1 MGRKIKVYQTEE
13 YVTYIVREPLTID
26 LDDYPELEGMSNEEI
41 IILTEDFAKDYM
53 KKYDDSH
60 SFEHAMRVKNM
71 ATTLAISENLNEE
84 QIFIIQLAALTH
96 DINDSKY
103 SNNNED
109 TQENVLRGFFNNLID
124 DKSILENIIDIACNV
139 SLSLELAKTSSSPK
153 SIELD
158 CVRDADRI
166 DSLGAIGISRYF
178 TYGIVNKQSNIS
190 SIIDNIENRTNILM
204 NNINTDMGKKIS
216 TDKYRI
222 IRMFIEDYRNTMLYQ
237 ELS

>member
-1 MGRKIKVYQTEE
+1 MDSYGLI
-13 YVTYIVREPLTID
+13 EPVGIALT
-26 LDDYPELEGMSNEEI
+26 NEEI

-60 SFEHAMRVKNM
+60 SFDHAMRVKNM
-71 ATTLAISENLNEE
+71 ATTLAISENLNEK

-139 SLSLELAKTSSSPK
+139 SLSHELAKTSSSYK

-178 TYGIVNKQSNIS
+178 TYVIVNKQSNIS

-222 IRMFIEDYRNTMLYQ
+222 IRMFIEDYRDTMFYQ
-237 ELS
+237 SL

>member
-1 MGRKIKVYQTEE
+1 MIRFILLYAIYNMDTSF
-13 YVTYIVREPLTID
+13 IAL
-26 LDDYPELEGMSNEEI
+26 SNDEI

-53 KKYDDSH
+53 KNYDDSH

-71 ATTLAISENLNEE
+71 ATTLAISENLSEE

-103 SNNNED
+103 NDNNDD
-109 TQENVLRGFFNNLID
+109 TQENILRTFFNNLID
-124 DKSILENIIDIACNV
+124 DRDKLEKIIRIACNV
-139 SLSLELAKTSSSPK
+139 SLSVELANTNNDTKPSSSYK

-178 TYGIVNKQSNIS
+178 TFGIVKKQSNIS
-190 SIIDNIENRTNILM
+190 NIIENIENRTNILM

-216 TDKYRI
+216 REKYKI
-222 IRMFIEDYRNTMLYQ
+222 IRMFIEDYHNTMLYQ

>member
-1 MGRKIKVYQTEE
+1 MEPTEP
-13 YVTYIVREPLTID
+13 TEPTGAALT
-26 LDDYPELEGMSNEEI
+26 NEEI

-124 DKSILENIIDIACNV
+124 DKSILENIIEIACNV
-139 SLSLELAKTSSSPK
+139 SLSLELAKPSSSPK

-222 IRMFIEDYRNTMLYQ
+222 IRMFIEDYRDTMFYQ
-237 ELS
+237 SL

>member
-1 MGRKIKVYQTEE
+1 MDTSFIA
-13 YVTYIVREPLTID
+13 L
-26 LDDYPELEGMSNEEI
+26 SNEEI

-53 KKYDDSH
+53 KNYDDSH
-60 SFEHAMRVKNM
+60 SFEHVMRVKNM
-71 ATTLAISENLNEE
+71 ATTLAISENLSEK

-103 SNNNED
+103 SNNNDD
-109 TQENVLRGFFNNLID
+109 TQENILRAFFNNLID
-124 DKSILENIIDIACNV
+124 DRDKIENIIRIACNV
-139 SLSLELAKTSSSPK
+139 SLSLELANTNTKPLLYK

-178 TYGIVNKQSNIS
+178 TFGIVNKQSNIS

-216 TDKYRI
+216 REKYKI
-222 IRMFIEDYRNTMLYQ
+222 IRMFIDDYRNTMLYQ

>member
-1 MGRKIKVYQTEE
+1 MDATGAA
-13 YVTYIVREPLTID
+13 LT
-26 LDDYPELEGMSNEEI
+26 NEEI

-71 ATTLAISENLNEE
+71 ATTLAISENLNEK

-139 SLSLELAKTSSSPK
+139 SLSHELAKTSSSYK

-222 IRMFIEDYRNTMLYQ
+222 IRMFIEDYRDTMFYQ
-237 ELS
+237 SL

>member
-1 MGRKIKVYQTEE
+1 MYVSAIYNMDTMEPTEP
-13 YVTYIVREPLTID
+13 TRISL
-26 LDDYPELEGMSNEEI
+26 SNEEI
-41 IILTEDFAKDYM
+41 IILTENFAKDYM

-60 SFEHAMRVKNM
+60 SFEHAMRVKNI
-71 ATTLAISENLNEE
+71 ATILAISENLNEE

-124 DKSILENIIDIACNV
+124 DKSILENIIEIACNV
-139 SLSLELAKTSSSPK
+139 SLSLELAKPSSSPK

-222 IRMFIEDYRNTMLYQ
+222 IRMFIEDYRDTMFYQ
-237 ELS
+237 SL

>member
-1 MGRKIKVYQTEE
+1 MDSYGLI
-13 YVTYIVREPLTID
+13 EPVGIALT
-26 LDDYPELEGMSNEEI
+26 NEEI

-139 SLSLELAKTSSSPK
+139 SLSHELAKPSSSYK

-190 SIIDNIENRTNILM
+190 SIIDNIENRTNIMM

-222 IRMFIEDYRNTMLYQ
+222 IRMFIEDYRDTMFYQ
-237 ELS
+237 SL

>member
-1 MGRKIKVYQTEE
+1 MDTMRSAGATRIA
-13 YVTYIVREPLTID
+13 L
-26 LDDYPELEGMSNEEI
+26 SNEEI

-124 DKSILENIIDIACNV
+124 DKSILENIIEIACNV
-139 SLSLELAKTSSSPK
+139 SLSLELAKPSSSPK

-204 NNINTDMGKKIS
+204 NNINTDMGKKI
-216 TDKYRI
+216 TIDKYRI

>member
-1 MGRKIKVYQTEE
+1 VI
-13 YVTYIVREPLTID
+13 IDILLCTIYNMD
-26 LDDYPELEGMSNEEI
+26 VALSNEEI

-53 KKYDDSH
+53 KNYDDSH
-60 SFEHAMRVKNM
+60 SFEHVMRVKNM
-71 ATTLAISENLNEE
+71 ATTLAISENLSEE

-103 SNNNED
+103 SNNNDD
-109 TQENVLRGFFNNLID
+109 TQENILRAFFNNLID
-124 DKSILENIIDIACNV
+124 DRDKLENIIRIACNV
-139 SLSLELAKTSSSPK
+139 SLSLELANNNAKPLLYK

-178 TYGIVNKQSNIS
+178 TFGIVNKQSNIS
-190 SIIDNIENRTNILM
+190 SIIENIENRTNILM

-216 TDKYRI
+216 REKYKI
-222 IRMFIEDYRNTMLYQ
+222 IRMFIDDYRNTMLYQ

>member
-1 MGRKIKVYQTEE
+1 MNTSFIA
-13 YVTYIVREPLTID
+13 L
-26 LDDYPELEGMSNEEI
+26 SNEEI

-53 KKYDDSH
+53 KNYDDSH
-60 SFEHAMRVKNM
+60 SFEHVMRVKTM
-71 ATTLAISENLNEE
+71 ATTLAISENLSEK

-103 SNNNED
+103 SNNNDD
-109 TQENVLRGFFNNLID
+109 TQENILRAFFNNLID
-124 DKSILENIIDIACNV
+124 DRDKIENIIRIACNV
-139 SLSLELAKTSSSPK
+139 SLSVELANTNSKPLLYK

-178 TYGIVNKQSNIS
+178 TFGIVNKQSNIS

-216 TDKYRI
+216 REKYKI
-222 IRMFIEDYRNTMLYQ
+222 IRMFIDDYRNTMLYQ

>member
-1 MGRKIKVYQTEE
+1 MDSYGLIEP
-13 YVTYIVREPLTID
+13 VRIALT
-26 LDDYPELEGMSNEEI
+26 NEEI

-60 SFEHAMRVKNM
+60 SFDHAMRVKNI

-139 SLSLELAKTSSSPK
+139 SLSHELAKTSSSYK

-204 NNINTDMGKKIS
+204 NNINTDMGKKI
-216 TDKYRI
+216 TIDKYRI

>member
-1 MGRKIKVYQTEE
+1 MDNTGSMGAARIA
-13 YVTYIVREPLTID
+13 LT
-26 LDDYPELEGMSNEEI
+26 NEEI

-124 DKSILENIIDIACNV
+124 DKSILENIIEIACNV
-139 SLSLELAKTSSSPK
+139 SLSLELAKPSSSPK

>member
-1 MGRKIKVYQTEE
+1 MDIA
-13 YVTYIVREPLTID
+13 L
-26 LDDYPELEGMSNEEI
+26 SNEEI

-53 KKYDDSH
+53 KNYDDSH
-60 SFEHAMRVKNM
+60 SFEHVMRVKNM
-71 ATTLAISENLNEE
+71 ATTLAISENLSEE

-103 SNNNED
+103 SNNNDD
-109 TQENVLRGFFNNLID
+109 TQENILRAFFNNLID
-124 DKSILENIIDIACNV
+124 DRDKLENIIRIACNV
-139 SLSLELAKTSSSPK
+139 SLSVELANNNAKPLLYK

-178 TYGIVNKQSNIS
+178 TFGIVKKQSNIS

-216 TDKYRI
+216 REKYKI
-222 IRMFIEDYRNTMLYQ
+222 IRMFIDDYRNTMLYQ

>member
-1 MGRKIKVYQTEE
+1 MNILLYAIYNMDTSFVA
-13 YVTYIVREPLTID
+13 L
-26 LDDYPELEGMSNEEI
+26 SNDEI

-53 KKYDDSH
+53 KNYDDSH

-71 ATTLAISENLNEE
+71 ATTLAISENLSEE

-109 TQENVLRGFFNNLID
+109 TQENILRTFFNNLID
-124 DKSILENIIDIACNV
+124 DCDKLENIIRIACNV
-139 SLSLELAKTSSSPK
+139 SLSVELANTNNDTKPSSSYK

-178 TYGIVNKQSNIS
+178 TFGIVKKQSNIS
-190 SIIDNIENRTNILM
+190 NIIENIENRTNILM

-216 TDKYRI
+216 REKYRI
-222 IRMFIEDYRNTMLYQ
+222 IRMFIEDYHNTMLYQ

>member
-1 MGRKIKVYQTEE
+1 MDATGAARIS
-13 YVTYIVREPLTID
+13 L
-26 LDDYPELEGMSNEEI
+26 SNEEI

-124 DKSILENIIDIACNV
+124 DKSILENIIEIACNV
-139 SLSLELAKTSSSPK
+139 SLSLELAKPSSSPK

-216 TDKYRI
+216 IDKYRI

>member
-1 MGRKIKVYQTEE
+1 MDTMGSAGAAGSAGSAARIS
-13 YVTYIVREPLTID
+13 L
-26 LDDYPELEGMSNEEI
+26 SNEEI

-109 TQENVLRGFFNNLID
+109 TQENVLRGFFDNLID
-124 DKSILENIIDIACNV
+124 DKSILENIIEIACNV

-158 CVRDADRI
+158 CVKDADRI

>member
-1 MGRKIKVYQTEE
+1 VITFILLYANYNMDATGAAGIF
-13 YVTYIVREPLTID
+13 L
-26 LDDYPELEGMSNEEI
+26 SNEEI

-60 SFEHAMRVKNM
+60 SFDHAMRVKNI
-71 ATTLAISENLNEE
+71 ATILAISENLNEK

-139 SLSLELAKTSSSPK
+139 SLSHELAKTSSSYK

-222 IRMFIEDYRNTMLYQ
+222 IRMFIEDYRDTMFYQ
-237 ELS
+237 SL

>member
-1 MGRKIKVYQTEE
+1 M
-13 YVTYIVREPLTID
+13 EPTRAALT
-26 LDDYPELEGMSNEEI
+26 NEEI

-124 DKSILENIIDIACNV
+124 DKSILENIIEIACNV
-139 SLSLELAKTSSSPK
+139 SLSLELAKTSSSHK

-216 TDKYRI
+216 IDKYRI

>member
-1 MGRKIKVYQTEE
+1 MDSYGLI
-13 YVTYIVREPLTID
+13 EPVGIALT
-26 LDDYPELEGMSNEEI
+26 NEEI

-60 SFEHAMRVKNM
+60 SFDHAMRVKNI

-139 SLSLELAKTSSSPK
+139 SLSHELAKPSSSYK

-204 NNINTDMGKKIS
+204 NNINTDMVKKIS
-216 TDKYRI
+216 TDKY
-222 IRMFIEDYRNTMLYQ
+222 
-237 ELS
+237 

>member
-1 MGRKIKVYQTEE
+1 MDATGAARIS
-13 YVTYIVREPLTID
+13 L
-26 LDDYPELEGMSNEEI
+26 SNEEI

-53 KKYDDSH
+53 KNYDDSH

-124 DKSILENIIDIACNV
+124 DKSMLENIIEVACNV
-139 SLSLELAKTSSSPK
+139 SLSLELTKPSSSYK

-216 TDKYRI
+216 IDKYRI

>member
-1 MGRKIKVYQTEE
+1 MCVSAIYNMDTVGPQEIS
-13 YVTYIVREPLTID
+13 L
-26 LDDYPELEGMSNEEI
+26 SNEEI

-124 DKSILENIIDIACNV
+124 DKSILENIIEIACNV
-139 SLSLELAKTSSSPK
+139 SLSLELAKPSSSPK

-190 SIIDNIENRTNILM
+190 SIINNIENRTNILM

-216 TDKYRI
+216 IDKYII

>member
-1 MGRKIKVYQTEE
+1 MDSYGLI
-13 YVTYIVREPLTID
+13 EPVGIALT
-26 LDDYPELEGMSNEEI
+26 NEEI
-41 IILTEDFAKDYM
+41 IILTENFAKDYM

-60 SFEHAMRVKNM
+60 SFDHAMRVKNM

-139 SLSLELAKTSSSPK
+139 SLSHELAKPSSSYK

-222 IRMFIEDYRNTMLYQ
+222 IRMFIEDYRDTMFYQ
-237 ELS
+237 SL

>member
-1 MGRKIKVYQTEE
+1 MDTMGSARATRIS
-13 YVTYIVREPLTID
+13 L
-26 LDDYPELEGMSNEEI
+26 SNEEI

-60 SFEHAMRVKNM
+60 SFDHAMRVKNM
-71 ATTLAISENLNEE
+71 ATTLAISENLNEK

-139 SLSLELAKTSSSPK
+139 SLSHELAKPSSSYK

-216 TDKYRI
+216 IDKYRI

>member
-1 MGRKIKVYQTEE
+1 MDSYGLI
-13 YVTYIVREPLTID
+13 EPVGIALT
-26 LDDYPELEGMSNEEI
+26 NEEI

-60 SFEHAMRVKNM
+60 SFDHAMRVKNI

-139 SLSLELAKTSSSPK
+139 SLSHELAKTSSSYK

-222 IRMFIEDYRNTMLYQ
+222 IRMFIEDYRDTMFYQ
-237 ELS
+237 SL

>member
-1 MGRKIKVYQTEE
+1 MYVSAIYNMDTMGSAGSARIS
-13 YVTYIVREPLTID
+13 L
-26 LDDYPELEGMSNEEI
+26 SNEEI

-124 DKSILENIIDIACNV
+124 DKSILENIIEIACNV
-139 SLSLELAKTSSSPK
+139 SLSLELAKPSSSPK

-190 SIIDNIENRTNILM
+190 SIINNIENRTNILM

-216 TDKYRI
+216 IDKYRI

>member
-1 MGRKIKVYQTEE
+1 MYVSAIYNMDTMGSARATRIS
-13 YVTYIVREPLTID
+13 L
-26 LDDYPELEGMSNEEI
+26 SNEEI

-124 DKSILENIIDIACNV
+124 DKSILENIIEIACNV
-139 SLSLELAKTSSSPK
+139 SLSLELAKPSSSPK

-204 NNINTDMGKKIS
+204 NNINTDMGKKI
-216 TDKYRI
+216 TIDKYRI

>member
-1 MGRKIKVYQTEE
+1 MDVA
-13 YVTYIVREPLTID
+13 L
-26 LDDYPELEGMSNEEI
+26 SNEEI

-53 KKYDDSH
+53 KNYDDSH
-60 SFEHAMRVKNM
+60 SFEHVMRVKNM
-71 ATTLAISENLNEE
+71 ATTLAISENLSEE

-103 SNNNED
+103 SNNNDD
-109 TQENVLRGFFNNLID
+109 TQENILRAFFNNLID
-124 DKSILENIIDIACNV
+124 DRDKLENIIRIACNV
-139 SLSLELAKTSSSPK
+139 SLSLELANNNAKPLLYK

-178 TYGIVNKQSNIS
+178 TFGIVNKQSNIS
-190 SIIDNIENRTNILM
+190 SIIENIENRTNILM

-216 TDKYRI
+216 REKYKI
-222 IRMFIEDYRNTMLYQ
+222 IRMFIDDYRNTMLYQ

>member
-1 MGRKIKVYQTEE
+1 VIRFILLYAIYNMDTSFIA
-13 YVTYIVREPLTID
+13 L
-26 LDDYPELEGMSNEEI
+26 SNDEI

-53 KKYDDSH
+53 KNYDDSH

-71 ATTLAISENLNEE
+71 ATTLAISENLSEE

-96 DINDSKY
+96 DIKDSKY
-103 SNNNED
+103 NDNNDD
-109 TQENVLRGFFNNLID
+109 TQENILRAFFNNLID
-124 DKSILENIIDIACNV
+124 DRNKLENIIRIACNV
-139 SLSLELAKTSSSPK
+139 SLSVELANTNNDTKPSSSYK

-178 TYGIVNKQSNIS
+178 TFGIVKKQSNIS
-190 SIIDNIENRTNILM
+190 SIIENIENRTNILM

-216 TDKYRI
+216 REKYKI
-222 IRMFIEDYRNTMLYQ
+222 IRMFIEDYHNTMLYQ

>member
-1 MGRKIKVYQTEE
+1 MDTMGSARSARIS
-13 YVTYIVREPLTID
+13 L
-26 LDDYPELEGMSNEEI
+26 SNEEI

-103 SNNNED
+103 SNNNDD
-109 TQENVLRGFFNNLID
+109 TQENVLRDFFDNLID
-124 DKSILENIIDIACNV
+124 DESILENIIDIACNV

>member
-1 MGRKIKVYQTEE
+1 MEPTEP
-13 YVTYIVREPLTID
+13 TEPTGAALT
-26 LDDYPELEGMSNEEI
+26 NEEI

-124 DKSILENIIDIACNV
+124 DKSILENIIEIACNV
-139 SLSLELAKTSSSPK
+139 SLSLELAKPSSSPK
-153 SIELD
+153 FIELD

-216 TDKYRI
+216 IDKYRI

>member
-1 MGRKIKVYQTEE
+1 MDIA
-13 YVTYIVREPLTID
+13 L
-26 LDDYPELEGMSNEEI
+26 SNEEI

-53 KKYDDSH
+53 KNYDDSH
-60 SFEHAMRVKNM
+60 SFEHVMRVKNM
-71 ATTLAISENLNEE
+71 ATTLAISENLSEE
-84 QIFIIQLAALTH
+84 QIFIIQVAALTH

-103 SNNNED
+103 SNNNDD
-109 TQENVLRGFFNNLID
+109 TQENILRVFFNNLID
-124 DKSILENIIDIACNV
+124 DRDKIENIIRIACNV
-139 SLSLELAKTSSSPK
+139 SLSVELANNNAKPFLYK

-178 TYGIVNKQSNIS
+178 TFGIVKKQSNIS

-216 TDKYRI
+216 REKYKI
-222 IRMFIEDYRNTMLYQ
+222 IRMFIDDYRNTMLYQ

>member
-1 MGRKIKVYQTEE
+1 MDSYGLI
-13 YVTYIVREPLTID
+13 EPVGIALT
-26 LDDYPELEGMSNEEI
+26 NEEI

-60 SFEHAMRVKNM
+60 SFDHAMRVKNI
-71 ATTLAISENLNEE
+71 ATILASSVNLNEE

-139 SLSLELAKTSSSPK
+139 SLSHELAKPSSSYK

-222 IRMFIEDYRNTMLYQ
+222 IRMFIEDYRDTMFYQ
-237 ELS
+237 SL